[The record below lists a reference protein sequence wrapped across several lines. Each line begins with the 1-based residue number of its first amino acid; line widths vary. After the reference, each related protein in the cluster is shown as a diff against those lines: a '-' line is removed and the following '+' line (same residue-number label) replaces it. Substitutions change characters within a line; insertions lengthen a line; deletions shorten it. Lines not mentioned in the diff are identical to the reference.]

1 MRTNF
6 GRFGSFSFR
15 LAGWFASL
23 TAAATTSSPVFP
35 PYRLH
40 FSPLAQTHTAD
51 LAIALSLSLYFFSSS
66 CSAAAL
72 LHPCAHCHCCA
83 VPFAR
88 VTPVPL
94 LEDRLARLLVP
105 PLDAMRIRWRL
116 LLRLLLSGEA
126 PFEAAEPLLFRRW
139 WRRARSPPSDRNL
152 VCSLASLSV

>member
-51 LAIALSLSLYFFSSS
+51 LAIALSLLLQLFVLSSS
-66 CSAAAL
+66 SSPL
-72 LHPCAHCHCCA
+72 AHCHCCA

-105 PLDAMRIRWRL
+105 PLDVMRIRWRL

-126 PFEAAEPLLFRRW
+126 PFEAAEPLLFRWW

-152 VCSLASLSV
+152 VCSLASLSRSER